1 MEPNQTVQQLVDELS
16 QQSEAIREEISRSRE
31 LSDSNQSEA
40 VGLLEEALQV
50 YQRIEARM
58 ESSDEMLNKGMS
70 LIFWVQLATLITLL
84 AMALSLWL

>member
-1 MEPNQTVQQLVDELS
+1 MEPNQTVQQLIDELT

-40 VGLLEEALQV
+40 VALLEESLQV
-50 YQRIEARM
+50 FQRIEARM

-70 LIFWVQLATLITLL
+70 LIFWVQLATLIALL
-84 AMALSLWL
+84 GTALSLLL

>member
-1 MEPNQTVQQLVDELS
+1 MESDPTVQKLVDELTR
-16 QQSEAIREEISRSRE
+16 QGDDIREELSRSRE

-70 LIFWVQLATLITLL
+70 LIFWVQLATLIVVLG
-84 AMALSLWL
+84 AALSLLL